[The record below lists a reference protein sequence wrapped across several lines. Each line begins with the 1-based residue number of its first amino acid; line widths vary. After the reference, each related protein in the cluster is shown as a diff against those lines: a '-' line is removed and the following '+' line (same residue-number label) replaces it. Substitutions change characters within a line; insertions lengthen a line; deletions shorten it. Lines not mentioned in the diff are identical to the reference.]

1 MSTKVSLDTSA
12 LRSSASRV
20 NGIASEL
27 ESELATLQQ
36 IIQST
41 ANSWEGDAKVSFENT
56 FNTTYKKNLTEIKES
71 LRQYAQAMT
80 TYANETDETTN
91 RGARRFDKIL

>member
-1 MSTKVSLDTSA
+1 MSSKISLDTSA

-20 NGIASEL
+20 NAIASEL
-27 ESELATLQQ
+27 ESELASLQQ

-41 ANSWEGDAKVSFENT
+41 ANAWEGDAKVSFENT

-71 LRQYAQAMT
+71 LCRYAQAMT
-80 TYANETDETTN
+80 SYANDTDEATS
-91 RGARRFDKIL
+91 RGARRFDSI